1 MRFSINDFFSNCDQ
15 IQSFLRIW
23 SHLLKKSFMENFLCS
38 GISSSLHRRAS
49 NSQPSFS
56 KLTQVFQTLGRALE
70 NLRENQKL
78 SREFQKLDRRFE
90 QPPRVCVTT
99 RHMLSQSATVQK
111 LQKRQYQSKIK
122 TARKISHRFLILFN
136 LYQIPQVKQRSSL
149 YNRK

>member
-15 IQSFLRIW
+15 IQSFRRLW
-23 SHLLKKSFMENFLCS
+23 SHLLKKSLMENFLCS

-90 QPPRVCVTT
+90 QTPRVCVTT
-99 RHMLSQSATVQK
+99 RHMLSQSATV
-111 LQKRQYQSKIK
+111 QKRQYQSKIK
-122 TARKISHRFLILFN
+122 TARKISHRFLILLD

>member
-1 MRFSINDFFSNCDQ
+1 
-15 IQSFLRIW
+15 
-23 SHLLKKSFMENFLCS
+23 MEYPRPYTDEPQTLS
-38 GISSSLHRRAS
+38 
-49 NSQPSFS
+49 
-56 KLTQVFQTLGRALE
+56 QVFQTLGRALE